1 MSKFNIYY
9 NGKIKTIETD
19 ASILKVISSLEEE
32 LSLPKMET
40 IKNKNGEND
49 EVNITILCY
58 GNKLVIKYD
67 KPTPQDELTMFFNK
81 LGIPVTP
88 IEPHDP
94 IPNDASFVGTLR
106 PSKKIKLP

>member
-9 NGKIKTIETD
+9 NGESKTIETD

-32 LSLPKMET
+32 LSLPKMEK
-40 IKNKNGEND
+40 IKNEND
-49 EVNITILCY
+49 EVNITILCC
-58 GNKLVIKYD
+58 GNKLVVKYD

-81 LGIPVTP
+81 QGIPVTP
-88 IEPHDP
+88 IESHGQ